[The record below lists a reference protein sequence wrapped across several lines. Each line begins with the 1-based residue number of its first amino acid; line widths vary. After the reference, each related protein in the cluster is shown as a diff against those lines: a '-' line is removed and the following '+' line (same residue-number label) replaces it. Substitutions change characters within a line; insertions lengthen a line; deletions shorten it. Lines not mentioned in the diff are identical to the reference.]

1 MSGYAGNSQSVPI
14 ADPTLIAGARAAL
27 AGRARAVIGDFNVAA
42 YIRELDA
49 QPPYTG
55 YQVFSSAVR
64 AQWDELLSRHGG
76 EGFAIAQSAVMVDAI
91 ARFEERFPPDG
102 YPESILACFRR
113 SYARVLGKI
122 SLLDLAGYDQPRDLM
137 FKDLGICRQTL
148 MPGGAR
154 VIEPMA
160 AFPRSI
166 LVRGGLRQFFEASRF
181 LLLDARGNAP
191 FFNLHTHDFELN
203 DFNEAGWTRL
213 FLRIADL
220 LKSRPYMKGVFV
232 GGGWLYDP
240 KLPLVSPRLGYHLG
254 LTLPNGA
261 RSFFYEYDSEKS
273 YAFAKSETRR
283 RLYEEGTYRPA
294 LHVLI
299 WPRKQLLAWA
309 SKISP
314 LDVELT

>member
-1 MSGYAGNSQSVPI
+1 MRCVAGDSPFFPI
-14 ADPTLIAGARAAL
+14 VDPALIAAAREAL
-27 AGRARAVIGDFNVAA
+27 AGRARVVLGDFSVAA

-49 QPPYTG
+49 QPPDTAYH
-55 YQVFSSAVR
+55 VFSAATR
-64 AQWDELLSRHGG
+64 AQWDELLGRCGG
-76 EGFAIAQSAVMVDAI
+76 EGFALVHGAVMVDAI
-91 ARFEERFPPDG
+91 ARFAERLPPDG
-102 YPESILACFRR
+102 YPDSILACFRR
-113 SYARVLGKI
+113 SYERILGNM
-122 SLLDLAGYDQPRDLM
+122 SQLDLAGYQEPRDLM
-137 FKDLGICRQTL
+137 FKDLGLCRQTL

-154 VIEPMA
+154 VIEPVA

-166 LVRGGLRQFFEASRF
+166 LLRGGWRQFFAASRF
-181 LLLDARGNAP
+181 LLFEARGNAP

-220 LKSRPYMKGVFV
+220 LRSRPYMKGVFV
-232 GGGWLYDP
+232 GAGWLYDP
-240 KLPLVSPRLGYHLG
+240 KLPSISPRLGYHLG

-261 RSFFYEYDSEKS
+261 RSFFYEYDDEKS

-283 RLYEEGTYRPA
+283 RLFEEGKYRPA

-309 SKISP
+309 STKS
-314 LDVELT
+314 LQELEPK